1 MIVSEDNVTK
11 ALQYLAH
18 DPHPLAEAKF
28 RLTEAENKTR
38 ETWAELFLSSNQTTV
53 DAKKASVEKHPLYL
67 DRKAKEAECAFDVER
82 HKSRS
87 NAAATL
93 IECWRTENANARAAE
108 RIR

>member
-1 MIVSEDNVTK
+1 MIVSEDNVQK
-11 ALQYLAH
+11 ALTYLAH

-28 RLTEAENKTR
+28 RLMQAENKTR
-38 ETWAELFLSSNQTTV
+38 ETYSQLYLDSNQTTV
-53 DAKKASVEKHPLYL
+53 DAKKASVECHPEYQ
-67 DRKAKEAECAFDVER
+67 RAREIEAECVFEVER

-93 IECWRTENANARAAE
+93 IETWRTENANARAAE